1 VYNARSFVER
11 TAEVA
16 KRDPTSRK
24 APADR
29 RGHRARGQGAAPAL
43 PGWAV
48 VVSPEERE
56 RHLRSIA
63 ETAQDFLFVVDG
75 RGLVRYVNPWAAQ
88 AFRTTPERI
97 VGRSI
102 LELFPA
108 QAAGRMLKNVR
119 KVIRTGL
126 AISLEMAY
134 PMPVG
139 LCWLDTRLTPLRGPR
154 GGVQSVL
161 GVSRDISRRKQAEQE
176 VQDAKN
182 YLEAIVTASHDGILV
197 FDEEGRF
204 EFGNQA
210 TFRLMGWPKEELLG
224 EHFLKVVAPDMQ
236 EFVRRQWHKTQ
247 AGRGSPHELDIVT
260 KDGTRRTM
268 FSSLRPM
275 SIAGHRKYC
284 VVTKDITEY
293 KRAQA
298 ELRKAHDELEVRVR
312 ERTAELRRANEE
324 LRNQIAER
332 CQAEL
337 ALHAAHLQL
346 LNAREAERRRLALD
360 LHDSTGQKLIAAHMR
375 LRTIS
380 ERMDECYDGP
390 LHQGLKDLSAIFQ
403 ELIAEIR
410 QVSHGLYPPALVH
423 LGLCAALR
431 ELAGAHNSDN
441 SDGLAVAVSC
451 PPALQRARFAEPV
464 EIALFRIAQE
474 AVANAAK
481 HAKAQ
486 HVRVAMGCAR
496 GRLRLSVTD
505 DGGGFEPTHPGCG
518 GLGLTSMRDRAEA
531 VGADL
536 RISSA
541 RGRTCVKVSLPVTPR
556 QA

>member
-1 VYNARSFVER
+1 MR
-11 TAEVA
+11 TG
-16 KRDPTSRK
+16 KQTNRK
-24 APADR
+24 PPPDQ
-29 RGHRARGQGAAPAL
+29 RGHDATGQAPSAP
-43 PGWAV
+43 PGWAIV
-48 VVSPEERE
+48 ISPEEHE

-63 ETAQDFLFVVDG
+63 ETAQDFLFVVDA
-75 RGLVRYVNPWAAQ
+75 RGLVRYVNPYAAQ

-102 LELFPA
+102 LELFPP

-126 AISLEMAY
+126 PISLEMAY
-134 PMPVG
+134 AMPVG
-139 LCWLDTRLTPLRGPR
+139 QCWLDTRLTPLRGPR

-161 GVSRDISRRKQAEQE
+161 GVSRDISRRKQVEQE

-182 YLEAIVTASHDGILV
+182 YLEAIITASHDGILV
-197 FDEEGRF
+197 FDDQGRF

-224 EHFLKVVAPDMQ
+224 EHFLKVVPPDMQ
-236 EFVRRQWHKTQ
+236 EFVRRQWRQTR
-247 AGRGSPHELDIVT
+247 AGRGNPHELDILT

-275 SIAGHRKYC
+275 SIAGLRKYC
-284 VVTKDITEY
+284 VITKDITEY
-293 KRAQA
+293 KRAQT
-298 ELRKAHDELEVRVR
+298 ELSKARDELEGRVR
-312 ERTAELRRANEE
+312 ERTAELRLANEE

-346 LNAREAERRRLALD
+346 VNAREAERRRLALD
-360 LHDSTGQKLIAAHMR
+360 LHDSTGQKLIAAHMK

-390 LHQGLKDLSAIFQ
+390 MHQGLKDLSSIFQ
-403 ELIAEIR
+403 QLIAEIR

-431 ELAGAHNSDN
+431 ELAGAHSSDN
-441 SDGLAVAVSC
+441 DAGLTVDVSC
-451 PPALQRARFAEPV
+451 TQVLQRVRFAEPV
-464 EIALFRIAQE
+464 ETALFRIAQE

-481 HAKAQ
+481 HARAR
-486 HVRVAMGCAR
+486 HVQVSLGYAR
-496 GRLRLSVTD
+496 GRLQLSVTD
-505 DGGGFEPTHPGCG
+505 DGGGFEPTHPGRA

-536 RISSA
+536 QISSA
-541 RGRTCVKVSLPVTPR
+541 RGRTCVQVRLPAEPR

>member
-1 VYNARSFVER
+1 
-11 TAEVA
+11 VA
-16 KRDPTSRK
+16 
-24 APADR
+24 
-29 RGHRARGQGAAPAL
+29 
-43 PGWAV
+43 
-48 VVSPEERE
+48 PEERE

-102 LELFPA
+102 LELFPP
-108 QAAGRMLKNVR
+108 QAAGRMLANVR
-119 KVIRTGL
+119 KVIRTGQPVS
-126 AISLEMAY
+126 IEMAY
-134 PMPVG
+134 PTPVG
-139 LCWLDTRLTPLRGPR
+139 LCWLDTRLTPLLGPR

-182 YLEAIVTASHDGILV
+182 YLEAIITASHDGILV
-197 FDEEGRF
+197 FDADGRF

-210 TFRLMGWPKEELLG
+210 TFRLLGWPKEELLG
-224 EHFLKVVAPDMQ
+224 EHFFKVVPPDMQ
-236 EFVRRQWHKTQ
+236 EHVHQQWQQTR
-247 AGRGSPHELDIVT
+247 AGRGTPHELDILA

-275 SIAGHRKYC
+275 DIAGQRKYC
-284 VVTKDITEY
+284 VITKDITEY
-293 KRAQA
+293 KQAQA
-298 ELRKAHDELEVRVR
+298 ELSKARDELEVRVR
-312 ERTAELRRANEE
+312 ERTAELWLANEE

-346 LNAREAERRRLALD
+346 VNAREAERRRLALD

-390 LHQGLKDLSAIFQ
+390 LHQELKDLSAIFHD
-403 ELIAEIR
+403 LITEIR

-423 LGLCAALR
+423 LGLCPALR

-441 SDGLAVAVSC
+441 PHGLAVSVSC
-451 PPALQRARFAEPV
+451 SASVHRARFAEPV

-481 HAKAQ
+481 HAKAR
-486 HVRVAMGCAR
+486 HVRVALGYAR

-505 DGGGFEPTHPGCG
+505 DGGGFEPTHPGRG

-536 RISSA
+536 QISSA
-541 RGRTCVKVSLPVTPR
+541 RGRTCVQVRLNATPR
-556 QA
+556 EA